1 MPNQWARSAIYVLH
15 GHKDIIDQRQTNGR
29 DQLSMSLQGHKHL
42 INQRQTNGRNQQSMS
57 LHRHKHIIDQTQTNG
72 RDLISYQS
80 QLKAK
85 SLGMILNLKTLLSR
99 SNQYEVSISTNI
111 FEVYM
116 L

>member
-1 MPNQWARSAIYVLH
+1 MGTISYQC
-15 GHKDIIDQRQTNGR
+15 
-29 DQLSMSLQGHKHL
+29 LSKEHKHL
-42 INQRQTNGRNQQSMS
+42 IDQRQTNGRNQQSIS
-57 LHRHKHIIDQTQTNG
+57 LYRHKHLIDQTQTNG

-80 QLKAK
+80 QLKACNYQWQIT
-85 SLGMILNLKTLLSR
+85 GQDPQPQNREQLLSR